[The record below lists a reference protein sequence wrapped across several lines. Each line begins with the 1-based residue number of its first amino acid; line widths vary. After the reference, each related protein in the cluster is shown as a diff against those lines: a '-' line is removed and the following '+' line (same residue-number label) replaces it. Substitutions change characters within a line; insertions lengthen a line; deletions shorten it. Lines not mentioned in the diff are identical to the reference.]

1 MALEQYAYLSEIIAA
16 IAVIASLIY
25 IGSELRQ
32 NTQALQAQS
41 RFNMM
46 SIRTSVIDL
55 QIQDRDLLGALHRF
69 TDGGELTAAEESAVK
84 LMAVRMLEN
93 WQWQHGEVQA
103 GTLLREQLPVAGWCA
118 LYHGKFVPNA
128 VSEIWEARKVQMN
141 PDFVKFMEKNVINEG

>member
-46 SIRTSVIDL
+46 SIRTGAIDL
-55 QIQDRDLLGALHRF
+55 QIQDRDLLGALHRYV
-69 TDGGELTAAEESAVK
+69 DG
-84 LMAVRMLEN
+84 
-93 WQWQHGEVQA
+93 
-103 GTLLREQLPVAGWCA
+103 
-118 LYHGKFVPNA
+118 
-128 VSEIWEARKVQMN
+128 
-141 PDFVKFMEKNVINEG
+141 